1 MGAPSARPI
10 SHLASRRRPR
20 SRSHAWLAEGSGP
33 CDQRPVR
40 VFPNWTSTSGAQ
52 STVVRMHTAPTAWSP
67 RPVLGRTRYLRRRTM
82 PNEPATGAI
91 PERFDRIGV
100 QATESLRGDSRRVH
114 ELAEQFREQYRT
126 DLENWMQLR
135 SRLDRRGTGLRPVG
149 TDTLRSEVEL
159 RGREL
164 AALQARLKRMDV
176 VARQMDLLWGYLDTA
191 DPSVDEPGP
200 MADESPSTMGLRI
213 VQAQE
218 GERQRMAEDIHDGP
232 AQVLTN
238 AIFQIEYLDRIL
250 EPHDPSEHAELA
262 FLRDLLRNG
271 LDDVRALIIDLR
283 PPVVDVGLA
292 AAIADRARQLEQRH
306 AIEVEV
312 HVDGIDE
319 RLSTQARASVLRI
332 FQEALQNVRKHAAAS
347 RVSIALE
354 DDTLVIADN
363 GRGFDLVR
371 VASRA
376 TQNFGLQFM
385 RERAELMGAQLHIE
399 SRQGEGTRI
408 LLRLPGQGH
417 DAR

>member
-1 MGAPSARPI
+1 
-10 SHLASRRRPR
+10 
-20 SRSHAWLAEGSGP
+20 
-33 CDQRPVR
+33 
-40 VFPNWTSTSGAQ
+40 
-52 STVVRMHTAPTAWSP
+52 
-67 RPVLGRTRYLRRRTM
+67 M

-91 PERFDRIGV
+91 PERFDRIGA
-100 QATESLRGDSRRVH
+100 QATEVLRGDSRRVH

-126 DLENWMQLR
+126 DLEDWMQLR
-135 SRLDRRGTGLRPVG
+135 SRLTRRGDGLRPVG
-149 TDTLRSEVEL
+149 TDAHRSEVEQ

-238 AIFQIEYLDRIL
+238 AIFQVEYLDRMIK
-250 EPHDPSEHAELA
+250 SEDRAAHAELA
-262 FLRDLLRNG
+262 FLRDMLRNG
-271 LDDVRALIIDLR
+271 LDEVRALITDLR

-292 AAIADRARQLEQRH
+292 AAIADRARQLEDRH
-306 AIEVEV
+306 GIAAEVA
-312 HVDGIDE
+312 VDGIDE
-319 RLSTQARASVLRI
+319 RLSPSARASVLRI
-332 FQEALQNVRKHAAAS
+332 LQEVLQNVRKHAAAS
-347 RVSIALE
+347 RVSIGLE
-354 DDTLVIADN
+354 GDTLVIADN

-408 LLRLPGQGH
+408 LLRLPEQQA